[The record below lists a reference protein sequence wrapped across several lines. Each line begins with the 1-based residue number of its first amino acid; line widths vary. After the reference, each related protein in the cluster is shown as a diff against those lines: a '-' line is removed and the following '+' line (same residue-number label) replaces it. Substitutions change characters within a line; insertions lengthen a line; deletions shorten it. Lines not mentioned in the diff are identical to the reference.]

1 LVAWLAKLGQLLKP
15 DEHRSLRKRSR
26 YVPRI
31 YVVDEPPTT
40 VEVGGKKYECKS
52 LLQSPTGLLCVQLDG
67 TVAILPQLWGTQNQT
82 QQEQKRQVQL
92 V

>member
-1 LVAWLAKLGQLLKP
+1 LVKLGQLLKP
-15 DEHRSLRKRSR
+15 DEHKSLRKRSR

-31 YVVDEPPTT
+31 YVVDEPLTT

-52 LLQSPTGLLCVQLDG
+52 LLQASTGLLCVQLDG
-67 TVAILPQLWGTQNQT
+67 SVAILPQLWGTQNQT
-82 QQEQKRQVQL
+82 QQQEQKRQVQL